1 MKKRTAL
8 FLTLCLVLSL
18 SACGSSNNQSAA
30 NTTTP
35 TAPSTQQTPA
45 EPAPTPQ
52 EPAPAPEQTTPEA
65 PPAEEEPAADT
76 DFLDAV
82 IDPAAA
88 EGKLN
93 MYFISTTESFGE
105 GSDYIYAGDSTLLIS
120 PDGKVMLIDMSNLVS
135 GDEVL
140 SFVQSLGIDT
150 IDYLVNSHPHAD
162 HLGGHPDILSN
173 LTIKQLYKNA
183 HAYGTRSYNSMM
195 ETVSQLKIP
204 TTVLKAGDSF
214 LFGDSIQ
221 VEILNPP
228 EDYVFSSETEQTNNG
243 SLLMK
248 FTYGESTILFGGDLY
263 AKQEELLV
271 EQLGEQLDVDVVK
284 MNHHGDSTSNT
295 KEWVNAVSAKIAVA
309 EANGVR
315 SDLVGNRFRLGGGV
329 ALYTSMD
336 GHLVIRTTGDGTY
349 EVQTQYER
357 DVPLYDVL
365 DSTDGYMLIQ

>member
-8 FLTLCLVLSL
+8 FLTLCLILSL

-30 NTTTP
+30 NTTP
-35 TAPSTQQTPA
+35 AAPSTQQTPA
-45 EPAPTPQ
+45 ESAPAPQ

-183 HAYGTRSYNSMM
+183 HTYGTRSYNSMM

-284 MNHHGDSTSNT
+284 MNHHGDSTSNI